1 MAQAGRPGHVLVKI
15 RKREYLLVAG
25 LLKEARERSGL
36 TQREVADQLN
46 VPQSFVS
53 KYESGER
60 RLDVLEL
67 RRICRVLNITLAE
80 LIGNIE
86 SLLRGAE

>member
-1 MAQAGRPGHVLVKI
+1 VIVKI
-15 RKREYLLVAG
+15 RKSEYLVVAR

-36 TQREVADQLN
+36 TQRDVAARLK

-53 KYESGER
+53 KYESAER

-67 RRICRVLNITLAE
+67 RRLCRVLKISLPD
-80 LIGNIE
+80 LIRNIE
-86 SLLRGAE
+86 SSLGGSE

>member
-1 MAQAGRPGHVLVKI
+1 VKI

>member
-1 MAQAGRPGHVLVKI
+1 MIVKI
-15 RKREYLLVAG
+15 RKSEYLVVAR

-36 TQREVADQLN
+36 TQRDVAARLK

-53 KYESGER
+53 KYESAER

-67 RRICRVLNITLAE
+67 RRLCRVLKISLPD
-80 LIGNIE
+80 LIRNIE
-86 SLLRGAE
+86 SSLGGSE